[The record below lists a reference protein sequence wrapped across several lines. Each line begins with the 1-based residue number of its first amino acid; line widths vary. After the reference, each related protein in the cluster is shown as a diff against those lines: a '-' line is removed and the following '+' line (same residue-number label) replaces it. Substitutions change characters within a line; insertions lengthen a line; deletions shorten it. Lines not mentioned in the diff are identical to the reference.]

1 MTDLMQQQRNRSAP
15 HLLVAALVVWSTLG
29 LNRPL
34 LAAQPQ
40 VTEAAIVAKQAIDY
54 YQNGNP
60 AMAAELYRR
69 AFQLDPTKADYLF
82 GVGRSEQKAGRVREA
97 TAAYENVVALLPSTN
112 PLARKAQTALTELR
126 ADVAPTQA
134 QNLANR
140 PLVAEKVP
148 EPARAP
154 EPAPAPAPAPE
165 STRVAPATAPAAA
178 APAAPGEWHKPVGWS
193 LVAVSG
199 AAVVGAV
206 VLAVLASKNQ
216 SDLNGF
222 KTSSGLYDP
231 ARITPTDV
239 GSRQTTINSLWTG
252 VGIAGGVAAVAG
264 GVGAW
269 ALLTAPSPGSPVQ
282 SMTLT
287 PGPGDV
293 GLGLAGR
300 F

>member
-1 MTDLMQQQRNRSAP
+1 MTDLMQQPRNRSAT

-29 LNRPL
+29 LDRPL

-112 PLARKAQTALTELR
+112 PLARKAQTALAELR
-126 ADVAPTQA
+126 ADAAPTQA

-154 EPAPAPAPAPE
+154 EPAPATVAPVPAPAH
-165 STRVAPATAPAAA
+165 VAPAAQPAA
-178 APAAPGEWHKPVGWS
+178 APAPGDWHRPVGWS

-199 AAVVGAV
+199 AGVVGAV
-206 VLAVLASKNQ
+206 ILAVLASKNQ

-222 KTSSGLYDP
+222 KTSAGLYDP
-231 ARITPTDV
+231 TRITPTDV
-239 GSRQTTINSLWTG
+239 GSRQTSINSLWTG